1 MVHPLKAVLI
11 FQNQSKEVNSF
22 THKYCTISYLF
33 VEINLILF
41 GFQRLFSEGIK
52 EILEKK
58 KFIKIQIENQSIS
71 QFLTAKKTIENANIV
86 ILKNNLSNHFF
97 GSEISEL
104 KKINPKIK
112 IIAIGENYESE
123 LSQAL
128 NHKVDGFLHT
138 DTSSQI
144 LMEAVNNIINDEFYI
159 DPSSYKHYINLLSNN
174 DDSNHKNKL
183 INKRILTKRELQI
196 LHLICQENTTKE
208 ISEKLCIS
216 ARTVDNHRKNLLQK
230 TDSKSTIGLVLFAL
244 KSKLFKL
251 EVAI

>member
-1 MVHPLKAVLI
+1 LVHPLKAVLI

-22 THKYCTISYLF
+22 THNYCAISYLF

-138 DTSSQI
+138 DTSSKI
-144 LMEAVNNIINDEFYI
+144 LLEAVNNIINDEFYI
-159 DPSSYKHYINLLSNN
+159 DPASYKHYINLLSNN
-174 DDSNHKNKL
+174 DDSNRKNKL
-183 INKRILTKRELQI
+183 INKRI
-196 LHLICQENTTKE
+196 
-208 ISEKLCIS
+208 KLKLKMII
-216 ARTVDNHRKNLLQK
+216 
-230 TDSKSTIGLVLFAL
+230 TID
-244 KSKLFKL
+244 
-251 EVAI
+251 AIEGNSG